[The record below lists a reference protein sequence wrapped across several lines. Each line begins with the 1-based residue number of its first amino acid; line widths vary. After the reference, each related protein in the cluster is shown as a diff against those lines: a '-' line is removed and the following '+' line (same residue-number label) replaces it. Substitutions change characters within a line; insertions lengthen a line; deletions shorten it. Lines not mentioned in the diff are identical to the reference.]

1 MNEKLIEYQNELSA
15 LEAWFKDYDSK
26 TSQYQRH
33 LRIYGKSDI
42 DIADLDYQALIKADR
57 IKELIVL
64 IKEEF
69 ETTPSTHI

>member
-1 MNEKLIEYQNELSA
+1 MNENLIEYQNELSA

-42 DIADLDYQALIKADR
+42 DMVQLDQEATNKAER
-57 IKELIVL
+57 IKELRKL
-64 IKEEF
+64 IAIEF
-69 ETTPSTHI
+69 EKLN